1 MRKLLPINK
10 PLFTITI
17 IIYIIVLSIYGYWD
31 YTHHKNEIMENI
43 DSELYNTAST
53 LKYILPEDFH
63 DRAIDKHAISI
74 KEDKEIAEKITN
86 LINETSFR
94 YAYTIVKKGGE
105 LFFIAGDITEDP
117 KTKRGTFYFY
127 PYEEA
132 GESFFKAF
140 NQEIPTYKTVS
151 DQWGTVRTV
160 IIPEKSPGGVK
171 YLACVDY
178 DISYVKRVLQKNLL
192 RSIVISLF
200 FVFLAIPILI
210 FYTKLHN
217 KYSDSLKESEEKY
230 RSLTNNLNVGIY
242 RNSGGSNKGR
252 FIEANPAIVKMFGFN
267 NREEFLGL
275 SISDLCKNPEDR
287 TAYNNELLRENEIK
301 NKELQL
307 QKKDGT
313 VIIGSMSA
321 VVVKDEKSNL
331 QYFDGVIEDITERK
345 HAEKALSKS
354 ENKYRKLFEK
364 SVDAIFVVDRVTGRY
379 LEVNKAGEKLTGRSS
394 SELKKMTTNEVT
406 PEGATHRLKDILL
419 MSKSS
424 SIGEVVYVQ
433 PDGTEKAAI
442 LTAVPLDEKTIYGI
456 AHDITNRK
464 QAEEEKKKL
473 QDRLLQIQKM
483 ESIGTLAGGI
493 AHDFNNI
500 LFPIVGHTEMLIKDV
515 PENSP
520 LQKGLNRI
528 YTGALRATD
537 LVKQILTFSRQKN
550 GELKLIKIQPI
561 IKEALKLIRS
571 TIPTTIDIKQYIRDD
586 CGMIKADP
594 TQVHQ
599 IVMNLTTN
607 AYHAV
612 EKTGGKLNIKLKNVE
627 LGETDLFNPD
637 IKPGKYVCLSISD
650 TGKGMDKDT
659 IKKIFDPFFTTKEIG
674 KGTGMGLSVVHGI
687 VKNMNGGINVHSK
700 PDKGTEFNVYFPIE
714 KSSYKKQD
722 TQTNKPVQTGTEHIL
737 LVDDE
742 EEILIME
749 KEMLERLGYK
759 VTS

>member
-571 TIPTTIDIKQYIRDD
+571 TI
-586 CGMIKADP
+586 
-594 TQVHQ
+594 H
-599 IVMNLTTN
+599 
-607 AYHAV
+607 
-612 EKTGGKLNIKLKNVE
+612 NI
-627 LGETDLFNPD
+627 
-637 IKPGKYVCLSISD
+637 
-650 TGKGMDKDT
+650 
-659 IKKIFDPFFTTKEIG
+659 
-674 KGTGMGLSVVHGI
+674 
-687 VKNMNGGINVHSK
+687 
-700 PDKGTEFNVYFPIE
+700 
-714 KSSYKKQD
+714 
-722 TQTNKPVQTGTEHIL
+722 
-737 LVDDE
+737 
-742 EEILIME
+742 
-749 KEMLERLGYK
+749 
-759 VTS
+759 

>member
-10 PLFTITI
+10 LLLTITI
-17 IIYIIVLSIYGYWD
+17 IMYIIILSIYGYWD
-31 YTHHKNEIMENI
+31 YSYNKNEIMENI
-43 DSELYNTAST
+43 DSELYNSASA

-74 KEDKEIAEKITN
+74 KEDKEIAKKITN
-86 LINETSFR
+86 LINETSFK

-105 LFFIAGDITEDP
+105 LFFIAGDLIEDP
-117 KTKRGTFYFY
+117 KTQRGTFYFY

-140 NQEIPTYKTVS
+140 NQEVPTYKTVS

-160 IIPEKSPGGVK
+160 MIPEKSPGGVK

-178 DISYVKRVLQKNLL
+178 DISYVKKVLQKNFL

-200 FVFLAIPILI
+200 FVFLAVPILI
-210 FYTKLHN
+210 IYTKLHN

-230 RSLTNNLNVGIY
+230 RSLANNLNVGIY
-242 RNSGGSNKGR
+242 RNSVGSKGR

-267 NREEFLGL
+267 SREEFLGL
-275 SISDLCKNPEDR
+275 NISDLYKNSEDR
-287 TAYNNELLRENEIK
+287 TAFKNELLKENEIK
-301 NKELQL
+301 NKEFQL

-313 VIIGSMSA
+313 IIIGSVSA
-321 VVVKDEKSNL
+321 VAVKDENKKL

-354 ENKYRKLFEK
+354 ENKYRMVFEK

-394 SELKKMTTNEVT
+394 SELKKMTTAEVT

-419 MSKSS
+419 MSKTSN
-424 SIGEVVYVQ
+424 IGEAVYVQ

-442 LTAVPLDEKTIYGI
+442 LTAVSLDEKTVYGI
-456 AHDITNRK
+456 AHDITDRK
-464 QAEEEKKKL
+464 RVEEEKKKL
-473 QDRLLQIQKM
+473 KGRLVQAQKM

-537 LVKQILTFSRQKN
+537 LVKQILTFSRQES
-550 GELKLIKIQPI
+550 GELKLMKIQPI

-571 TIPTTIDIKQYIRDD
+571 TIPTTIDIKQYISND

-599 IVMNLTTN
+599 IVMNLATN

-612 EKTGGKLNIKLKNVE
+612 EKAGGELNIKLTEVE

-637 IKPGKYVCLSISD
+637 IKPGSYAWLSISD

-659 IKKIFDPFFTTKEIG
+659 IKKIFDPFFTTKKTG

-700 PDKGTEFNVYFPIE
+700 PDKGTEF
-714 KSSYKKQD
+714 K
-722 TQTNKPVQTGTEHIL
+722 
-737 LVDDE
+737 
-742 EEILIME
+742 
-749 KEMLERLGYK
+749 
-759 VTS
+759 